1 MQFYKVKSVE
11 ETISIIH
18 KEVKGIKDSVTIPLT
33 EALGA
38 IVAID
43 MKSAESVPGFTR
55 STVDG
60 YAIIAKEIYGSS
72 ESMPAFLQVIGEVKM
87 GDSNVKSLHPGE
99 AIFIPTGGMLP
110 IGSDSVIMIEYCEDI
125 EGLLNTYRQV
135 APGENIITA
144 GEDVEQGEILLQK
157 GTKLRAQEIGI
168 LGAIGVT
175 QVQVFRKVKVGYISS
190 GDEIVPYHTKDLKPG
205 EIRDINQLTIS
216 ALAQEWGAEVISGGI
231 VSDQYDRFLQKAREI
246 ADQVDFLV
254 ISGGS
259 SVGEKDFTTE
269 VIQSLGQP
277 GVLVHGV
284 SVKPGKPTIFGMA
297 GNKPILGL
305 PGHPASAAVIFML
318 FGEAT
323 IKLLQGE
330 KTKERPET
338 ILARV
343 VKNIPS
349 SPGRTDYIRVS
360 LEEKNGEWW
369 AFPVLGKSGLLSTLV
384 QSDGLIY
391 ISSEKEGVR
400 EGDWVPVILFQ

>member
-1 MQFYKVKSVE
+1 MQFYKVKSVD
-11 ETISIIH
+11 ETIQIIH
-18 KEVKGIKDSVTIPLT
+18 KQVSGLQEIVTIPLT

-38 IVAID
+38 IVALD
-43 MKSAESVPGFTR
+43 VRSTESVPGFTR

-87 GDSNVKSLHPGE
+87 GDNLVKNIHPGE
-99 AIFIPTGGMLP
+99 AMYIPTGGMLP
-110 IGSDSVIMIEYCEDI
+110 KGSDSVIMIEDCEDI

-135 APGENIITA
+135 APGENVIAA
-144 GEDVEQGEILLQK
+144 GEDVKQGEILLHK

-168 LGAIGVT
+168 LGAVGVT
-175 QVQVFRKVKVGYISS
+175 HVQVFRKVKVGYISS
-190 GDEIVPYHTKDLKPG
+190 GDEIVPFHTNDLKAG

-216 ALAQEWGAEVISGGI
+216 ALAQEWGAEVITGGI
-231 VSDQYDRFLQKAREI
+231 VGDQYDLFLKRAKEI

-254 ISGGS
+254 LSGGS
-259 SVGEKDFTTE
+259 SVGAKDYTTE

-318 FGEAT
+318 FGAPT

-330 KTKERPET
+330 AIKKRPET
-338 ILARV
+338 IAAKV

-349 SPGRTDYIRVS
+349 TPGRTDYIRVS

-384 QSDGLIY
+384 QSDGLIC

-400 EGDWVPVILFQ
+400 EGDWVPVILFR